1 MYENDSAF
9 TTRFS
14 AGIIPAPNLLC
25 NIDTDSGDLTVEV
38 VALAS
43 TYPHFVCTDKTSGA
57 GEEVT
62 CRVIGLG
69 TMSVTCVAA
78 GAITAGR
85 QIYTAPSGKVQVLP
99 TSAGTY
105 WYLGFA
111 LEDAA
116 ANNSLV
122 KCSLGI
128 PQKIIVEAQP

>member
-1 MYENDSAF
+1 MYEKDSAF
-9 TTRFS
+9 TTRFT
-14 AGIIPAPNLLC
+14 AGAFPAPNLLC
-25 NIDTDSGDLTVEV
+25 NIDTDTGELNVEV

-43 TYPHFVCTDKTSGA
+43 TYPHFVCTDKAAGA

-62 CRVIGLG
+62 CRIIGLG

-78 GAITAGR
+78 AAITAGVP
-85 QIYTAPSGKVQVLP
+85 IYTAPSGKVQVLP

-111 LEDAA
+111 LESAA
-116 ANNSLV
+116 GNNSLV

-128 PQKIIVEAQP
+128 PQKLIVQAAP

>member
-1 MYENDSAF
+1 MYEKDSAF

-25 NIDTDSGDLTVEV
+25 NIDTDSGDLMVEV

-43 TYPHFVCTDKTSGA
+43 TYPHFVCADKTSGA
-57 GEEVT
+57 GEEVL

-78 GAITAGR
+78 GAITAGA
-85 QIYTAPSGKVQVLP
+85 QIYTAPSGKVQPLP

-111 LEDAA
+111 LEGAA
-116 ANNSLV
+116 GNNSLV

-128 PQKIIVEAQP
+128 PQKIIVQAQP

>member
-14 AGIIPAPNLLC
+14 AGVFPAKNLLC
-25 NIDTDSGDLTVEV
+25 NIDTDTGELNVEV

-43 TYPHFVCTDKTSGA
+43 TYPHFVCTDKTAGA

-78 GAITAGR
+78 GAIGAGR

-111 LEDAA
+111 LESAA
-116 ANNSLV
+116 GNNSTV